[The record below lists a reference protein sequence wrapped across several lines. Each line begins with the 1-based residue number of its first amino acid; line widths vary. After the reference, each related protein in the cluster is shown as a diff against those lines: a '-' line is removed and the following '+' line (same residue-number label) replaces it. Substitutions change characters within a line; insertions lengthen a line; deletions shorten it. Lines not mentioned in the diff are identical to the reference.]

1 MLRTH
6 FLELPPE
13 TLVEILRH
21 VDLMTHLACKKTC
34 RALFNLILESPALQY
49 YATLQQFG
57 MVYNASCSASI
68 PSKLV
73 ELKQKETEW
82 LMRFGMDK
90 RTNVSIK
97 TDKSELSSPFCIT
110 PTAYVQ
116 GLYGE
121 SEDNRD
127 DTSILR
133 ALPLLLPETT
143 SLSSDDWISFTSPM
157 ALLACGLAIESLDL
171 IVPVA
176 ADDVHDYH
184 YLGERYKYNKAT
196 STLHLTFLQCST
208 MKPHPLARFP
218 VVSIPSATKE
228 QLAVIQVEIC
238 GENLVLLAV
247 PRLPGYKRGFVYIL
261 DWRTADSKRSVTSY
275 SLAF

>member
-1 MLRTH
+1 M
-6 FLELPPE
+6 
-13 TLVEILRH
+13 
-21 VDLMTHLACKKTC
+21 VD
-34 RALFNLILESPALQY
+34 
-49 YATLQQFG
+49 
-57 MVYNASCSASI
+57 NASCSASI
-68 PSKLV
+68 PSKLT

-82 LMRFGMDK
+82 WMRFGMDK
-90 RTNVSIK
+90 RTKVSIK
-97 TDKSELSSPFCIT
+97 TDRSELSSLFYVT

-116 GLYGE
+116 GWYGE

-133 ALPLLLPETT
+133 VLRLPLAGTT
-143 SLSSDDWISFTSPM
+143 SLSSDDWMSFTSPI

-184 YLGERYKYNKAT
+184 YLDERYKYNKTT

-208 MKPHPLARFP
+208 MKHHPLARFP
-218 VVSIPSATKE
+218 IISIPSVTKE

-238 GENLVLLAV
+238 GENLVLSAV
-247 PRLPGYKRGFVYIL
+247 RRLLGYKRGFLYIL
-261 DWRTADSKRSVTSY
+261 DWRTGRFKAVSHIVFLCLLD
-275 SLAF
+275 FI